1 MFCLVA
7 NNCCV
12 SSGSDGL
19 AKALKS
25 MEKGI
30 ALPYHEALDQ
40 TVKQLDGK
48 SLPRTFTLHEA
59 FVDSALAQRA
69 MPAELRYLPYALS
82 GMRADYSQGDR
93 CGYWAL
99 PTLVG
104 LRYGLQ
110 IDERRDE
117 RLSVEASTLA
127 ALDYL
132 DDLNKKYGD
141 WWLSILAYANSPTA
155 LSHAMARHEAT
166 PALWDYYDPRLLPDT
181 EVIRRF
187 IACVYLG
194 NQGRLS
200 FSARAVEPSVVKAVE
215 PVVTPTPATTG
226 PSTSPASPKA
236 SANSS
241 VPKASASP
249 ESVKYKVKKGDTL
262 LGIAARYH
270 ISVANLKQWNN
281 LKTDNIQ
288 IGQTLTIKKQ

>member
-40 TVKQLDGK
+40 TVKQMDGK

-110 IDERRDE
+110 IDERCDE

-166 PALWDYYDPRLLPDT
+166 PALWDYYALRLLPDT

-215 PVVTPTPATTG
+215 PVETPTVKTVKPVETPTAATTS
-226 PSTSPASPKA
+226 PSTSSGTL
-236 SANSS
+236 
-241 VPKASASP
+241 
-249 ESVKYKVKKGDTL
+249 KYKVKKGDTL
-262 LGIAARYH
+262 SGIAARYH
-270 ISVANLKQWNN
+270 VSVANLKQWNN